1 MQRMFFSI
9 RLAEVLISH
18 SAELL
23 KENGVEFAKTALLAK
38 EY

>member
-23 KENGVEFAKTALLAK
+23 KENGVEFAKTF
-38 EY
+38 